1 MNIRSNLF
9 FSRPR
14 VGALALAAS
23 LLSVG
28 ATSAN
33 AQWFRWSNWDNALSP
48 MQVER
53 MVQASGYR
61 LTGPVMRNGPVYLAN
76 VLGREDDRE
85 RLVIDAWDGRLLQ
98 RYGAGARRQPAVSG
112 DWPSP
117 PRQQAALS
125 DGWLDR
131 EDDSPPPRPP
141 ANVYGDA
148 EGGLLHGP
156 QAAPK
161 VDARPGSQLSRADD
175 SSNPYVILAP
185 PAAAHAPA
193 LEKPR
198 PKPQVRRKKPDQTPI
213 AQPAAAPV
221 DGKPAPV
228 AQPAANPPALTNPQ
242 AAIAP
247 NVAKPTQPDA
257 VGEPAAAAPRVADT
271 KAVAAPAPE
280 IAPAAPVAP
289 PPKAVKP
296 KPALNDVP
304 VAPLE

>member
-85 RLVIDAWDGRLLQ
+85 RLVIDARDGRLLQ
-98 RYGAGARRQPAVSG
+98 RYGAGARPQPAVSG

-185 PAAAHAPA
+185 
-193 LEKPR
+193 
-198 PKPQVRRKKPDQTPI
+198 
-213 AQPAAAPV
+213 PAAAPV